1 MLVNTASMSRN
12 GFLKPIKPSAK
23 PDGPKQPPP
32 NLPNEASSSS
42 LWKQAGIAQKLNYFS
57 RHILCMKLR
66 VTKATQ
72 DLLASWWQLSDSS

>member
-1 MLVNTASMSRN
+1 MLVNTAGMSCN

-32 NLPNEASSSS
+32 NLPNEASRSS

-57 RHILCMKLR
+57 RQILCMKLR
-66 VTKATQ
+66 GYLRRLWKTEPIHAKIPM
-72 DLLASWWQLSDSS
+72 